1 MSREAT
7 APYGRIIEGVGYSER
22 RRLEVLERGATMH
35 AIDPEGRGPI
45 RRPFSTPLLPP
56 GLLLLLMLAVLA
68 SSHAVFPFFPLLLV
82 ALLFAARGSGRAG
95 AWRGDPNA
103 ARMPGS
109 ASPALPSGG
118 IGKEKEVL
126 RVLESRGEITAARTA
141 LETSLGVAEAGKVL
155 SGLANEGHVRVVARG
170 GTLAYAL
177 WE

>member
-7 APYGRIIEGVGYSER
+7 TLYGRIMEGVGYLER
-22 RRLEVLERGATMH
+22 RRLDVLERGATMH
-35 AIDPEGRGPI
+35 SIDPGGRGPI
-45 RRPFSTPLLPP
+45 RRPFSTPLLPL
-56 GLLLLLMLAVLA
+56 GLLLLVLAVLA

-82 ALLFAARGSGRAG
+82 ALLFAARGSGRAD

-103 ARMPGS
+103 VRMPVSG
-109 ASPALPSGG
+109 SPALPSGG

-126 RVLESRGEITAARTA
+126 RVLESRGEITAARAA
-141 LETSLGVAEAGKVL
+141 LETSLGVAEAEEVL
-155 SGLANEGHVRVVARG
+155 SGLANEGHVRVVARE

>member
-1 MSREAT
+1 
-7 APYGRIIEGVGYSER
+7 
-22 RRLEVLERGATMH
+22 MH
-35 AIDPEGRGPI
+35 SIDSEGRGQI
-45 RRPFSTPLLPP
+45 RRLFSAPLV
-56 GLLLLLMLAVLA
+56 LLLLLVLPALA

-103 ARMPGS
+103 VRMPVSG
-109 ASPALPSGG
+109 SPALPSGG

-126 RVLESRGEITAARTA
+126 RVLESHGEITAARAA
-141 LETSLGVAEAGKVL
+141 LETS
-155 SGLANEGHVRVVARG
+155 LANEGHVRVVARE